1 MAKIYSHSESRAKGS
16 VGMTTYRTVRGKV
29 IQSQKISPW
38 DPAVEAVGGATRWNE
53 RTALLG
59 IISLWASA
67 HGQSIVNSFNRTK
80 NGSQRNY
87 FMKRNY
93 AALKAAFYNLSI
105 AYAASKVA
113 PTIQAIEDALGAY
126 AALHPNTIYR
136 IKKSGYDI
144 VFLANNWND
153 ANDPVAPAVVNSMS
167 YLLDGD
173 YNLLSVSMIGSGLSS
188 SVALSLDGA
197 PLDGVMSVGAGGAS
211 ASFAVNGTVL
221 VRGDKSLTAKVG
233 DIILNSVVVSG
244 DQRPYFTLGLLVDPI
259 GGGSVTGA
267 GTFVADTSAPINAVA
282 APGYRFLQWSDENP
296 NASRSVSI
304 TENITLT
311 AEFESL
317 STPVSYGS
325 NGNSRIL
332 LNGNLEPANITRGL
346 LYTLAPQ
353 LDGAEV
359 FGSWHATNGFEGD
372 SLDAYIGNVS
382 ESSTT
387 FQVPAEYDGD
397 TIYLIL
403 SVD

>member
-59 IISLWASA
+59 IISLWCSA
-67 HGQSIVNSFNRTK
+67 HAQSIINSFNRTK
-80 NGSQRNY
+80 SGSQRNY
-87 FMKRNY
+87 FMKKNY

-113 PTIQAIEDALGAY
+113 PTIQAIEDALGSY
-126 AALHPNTIYR
+126 AALHANTIYR
-136 IKKSGYDI
+136 IKKSGYDM
-144 VFLANNWND
+144 VFLSNIWDD
-153 ANDPVAPAVVNSMS
+153 AEDPVAPAIVSSMNFV
-167 YLLDGD
+167 LDGD
-173 YNLLSVSMIGSGLSS
+173 YNLTSVSLIGSGLSS
-188 SVALSLDGA
+188 SIALSLDGA
-197 PLDGVMSVGAGGAS
+197 PLDGVMGVTAGGAS
-211 ASFAVNGTVL
+211 ATFAVSGAVL
-221 VRGDKSLTAKVG
+221 VRGDKSLVAKIG
-233 DIILNSVVVSG
+233 GNILNSIVVVG
-244 DQRPYFTLGLLVDPI
+244 DQRPYFTLGLLVNPV

-267 GTFVADTSAPINAVA
+267 GTFVAGTSAPINAVA
-282 APGYRFLQWSDENP
+282 ASGYRFLQWSDGNQS
-296 NASRSVSI
+296 ASRSVSI
-304 TENITLT
+304 TENLTLT

-317 STPVSYGS
+317 NTPVSYSS

-346 LYTLAPQ
+346 SYTLAPR
-353 LDGAEV
+353 LAGAEV
-359 FGSWHATNGFEGD
+359 FGSWHATDGFEGS

-387 FQVPAEYDGD
+387 FQIPAEYSGD
-397 TIYLIL
+397 TINLIL
-403 SVD
+403 SVN

>member
-29 IQSQKISPW
+29 VQSQKISPW
-38 DPAVEAVGGATRWNE
+38 DPAVEAVGAATRWNE

-67 HGQSIVNSFNRTK
+67 HRQSVINSFNRTK

-87 FMKRNY
+87 FMKKNY
-93 AALKAAFYNLSI
+93 AGLKAAFYDLSI

-126 AALHPNTIYR
+126 AALHTNTIYR

-144 VFLANNWND
+144 VFLSNNWND
-153 ANDPVAPAVVNSMS
+153 ADDPVAPAVVTSMN
-167 YLLDGD
+167 YILDDD
-173 YNLLSVSMIGSGLSS
+173 YNLLSVSLIGSGLSTS
-188 SVALSLDGA
+188 IALSLDGA
-197 PLDGVMSVGAGGAS
+197 PLDGVMTVAAGGAS

-221 VRGDKSLTAKVG
+221 VRGDKNLTAKVG
-233 DIILNSVVVSG
+233 NIILNSIVVAG
-244 DQRPYFTLGLLVDPI
+244 DQRPYYSLSLLVSPV

-267 GTFVADTSAPINAVA
+267 GTFVTGTSAPINAVA
-282 APGYRFLQWSDENP
+282 ASGYRFLRWSDGNL
-296 NASRSVSI
+296 NASRSVSV
-304 TENITLT
+304 TANITLT

-317 STPVSYGS
+317 LAPMTYGS

-332 LNGNLEPANITRGL
+332 LNGNVEPAHVTKGVS
-346 LYTLAPQ
+346 YSLAPQ
-353 LDGAEV
+353 LSGAET
-359 FGSWHATNGFEGD
+359 FGSWHAVDAVEGTN
-372 SLDAYIGNVS
+372 LDAYIGNVS
-382 ESSTT
+382 ASSTT
-387 FQVPAEYDGD
+387 FQVPLDYEGEG
-397 TIYLIL
+397 IYITL